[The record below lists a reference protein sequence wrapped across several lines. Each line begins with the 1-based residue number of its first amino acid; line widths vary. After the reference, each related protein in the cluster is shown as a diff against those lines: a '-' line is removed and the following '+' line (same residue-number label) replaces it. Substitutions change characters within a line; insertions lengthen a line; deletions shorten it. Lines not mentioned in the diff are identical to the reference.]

1 MLVAPDPLECLTSA
15 MMDAQTRAAAAVP
28 AGARPLVYA
37 MFYQVRPVAKP
48 DGGQSSCDYCTVL
61 WVESLGGWLVYFNG
75 VYAYR
80 VLPREAADVAMFLRD
95 LRGNHLMQG
104 PDARARYRARA

>member
-1 MLVAPDPLECLTSA
+1 MLVAPDPLDCLSSA
-15 MMDAQTRAAAAVP
+15 LTDARTRAADALP
-28 AGARPLVYA
+28 AGVQPLVYA

-48 DGGQSSCDYCTVL
+48 DGGHSRCDYCIVL
-61 WVESLGGWLVYFNG
+61 WVEALGGWLVYFDG
-75 VYAYR
+75 AYAYR

-104 PDARARYRARA
+104 PDARTRYRARA